1 MVVETSNYVGAIE
14 DVVDAE
20 LVDFMLKLFNELSDV
35 RMERSEFHEVFFIH
49 GGWADPRDF
58 ILEVFKDCGLE
69 W

>member
-20 LVDFMLKLFNELSDV
+20 LEDFMLKLFNELSDV

-49 GGWADPRDF
+49 GGWADSRDF
-58 ILEVFKDCGLE
+58 ILDVFKDCGLE